1 MTSKD
6 YKERLKEMSIE
17 ERKEMYRINK
27 HDVELIKIMIK
38 MQEKLDEQIL
48 KEHNISEINED
59 FLNIAILDEIGE
71 LTHELKGEWCWWKNT
86 QAPVDKE
93 KVLEELVDIWHF
105 VLSHSNHFVKK
116 DYIYEKQMSRIN
128 DQIKVCCSE
137 VMRTGF
143 ADKLVSLIKCKNF
156 RIIKLI
162 FISLFLG
169 FSVEDVYK
177 AYCDKN
183 KVNYQRLKEG
193 Y

>member
-17 ERKEMYRINK
+17 ERREMYRINK
-27 HDVELIKIMIK
+27 HDVELIKEMLQ

-48 KEHNISEINED
+48 KSHNILEINED

-86 QAPVDKE
+86 QASVDKE
-93 KVLEELVDIWHF
+93 KVLGELVDVWHF
-105 VLSHSNHFVKK
+105 VLSYSNHFVKQ
-116 DYIYEKQMSRIN
+116 DYIFEKHMSRIN
-128 DQIKVCCSE
+128 DQIKVCYGE

-143 ADKLVSLIKCKNF
+143 ANKLVSLIKCERF

-169 FSVEDVYK
+169 FTIEDVYQ

>member
-6 YKERLKEMSIE
+6 IKLIKEM
-17 ERKEMYRINK
+17 
-27 HDVELIKIMIK
+27 LQ
-38 MQEKLDEQIL
+38 MQKKLDEAIM
-48 KEHNISEINED
+48 KEYELTEIKWKDLE
-59 FLNIAILDEIGE
+59 LAILDEIGE

-169 FSVEDVYK
+169 FTIEQVYE
-177 AYCDKN
+177 AYCGKN
-183 KVNYQRLKEG
+183 KINYQRLKEG